1 MQISAVTAALSA
13 DLVALGGLGDEA
25 TAEVAQRLSVAMTAP
40 ISARLVELLGQIA
53 AELDSTLTRGRVEVR
68 LVGGDAELVLV
79 DDEDAEPASE
89 TPAADSDADARISL
103 RLPSPLKAR
112 IEASA
117 SSAGISVN
125 TYIVRALRQRPQQ
138 HQQPGRRRL
147 TGYGRS

>member
-13 DLVALGGLGDEA
+13 DLVALGSLGDEA
-25 TAEVAQRLSVAMTAP
+25 TAEVAQRLSIAMTAP
-40 ISARLVELLGQIA
+40 ISARLVELLGQVA

-79 DDEDAEPASE
+79 DDEDIEPVGE

-103 RLPSPLKAR
+103 RLPSPLKVR
-112 IEASA
+112 IEAA
-117 SSAGISVN
+117 ATSAGISVN
-125 TYIVRALRQRPQQ
+125 AYIVRALQRPQH
-138 HQQPGRRRL
+138 HQQPGHRRL